1 LLGAGV
7 TRILLTRHGEVEGI
21 RPERFRGRADL
32 ALTERG
38 EAQARLLGQRIAAG
52 WRPGRVYTSPAR
64 RCIATGA
71 AIANASGVE
80 AGVLNGLN
88 DIDYGAWQFRTHE
101 DVRQSDPEAFAA
113 WFATPHLVRFPDG
126 DSLQDLVA
134 RTSEALRFILAQ
146 HAGETIVAVGHESVN
161 RALLMQL
168 LDQPLSSYWRLAQHP
183 CCVNEI
189 DVTKGKIRVIRINE
203 THHLTGMG

>member
-1 LLGAGV
+1 V

-32 ALTERG
+32 TLNERG

-52 WRPGRVYTSPAR
+52 WRPSRVYTSPAR

-113 WFATPHLVRFPDG
+113 WFATPHLLRFPDG
-126 DSLQDLVA
+126 DSLQDLAA
-134 RTSEALRFILAQ
+134 RTSEALRFILAR

-189 DVTKGKIRVIRINE
+189 DVTEGKIRVIRINE

>member
-1 LLGAGV
+1 M
-7 TRILLTRHGEVEGI
+7 TRIPLTRHGEVEGI

-38 EAQARLLGQRIAAG
+38 EAQVRLLGQRIAAG
-52 WRPGRVYTSPAR
+52 WRPSRVHTSPAR

-168 LDQPLSSYWRLAQHP
+168 LDQPLSSYWRPRTTPMLR
-183 CCVNEI
+183 ER
-189 DVTKGKIRVIRINE
+189 DRRREKSG
-203 THHLTGMG
+203 